1 MQGKITFYCKRDR
14 KSMRVSYRLTGEA
27 NAPVLPNVDI
37 ACPYCTRVMFLKK
50 FTEKKLCE
58 GAIGDRFYM

>member
-1 MQGKITFYCKRDR
+1 
-14 KSMRVSYRLTGEA
+14 MRVSYRLTGEA